1 MGESL
6 DKLFEAEPYARKLG
20 MRLLEMGPGTAMVE
34 MRITEDM
41 NNIFGSAHGAAIY
54 ALMDG
59 AFELAANSHGTVS
72 VALDVNVNYLYP
84 AVAGDHL
91 VASAREMSRSLKIS
105 TYFIEVRKEDGRLIA
120 TAQAMAYNKKEP
132 LPFP

>member
-6 DKLFEAEPYARKLG
+6 DKLFEVEPYARKLG
-20 MRLLEMGPGTAMVE
+20 MRLLEVGLGMAMVE
-34 MRITEDM
+34 MRITKDM

-54 ALMDG
+54 ALMDV

-84 AVAGDHL
+84 AVAGDL
-91 VASAREMSRSLKIS
+91 LIASVREMSRSPKIS
-105 TYFIEVRKEDGRLIA
+105 TYFIEVKKEDGRLVA
-120 TAQAMAYNKKEP
+120 TAQAMAYNKKDP
-132 LPFP
+132 LPSQ

>member
-6 DKLFEAEPYARKLG
+6 DKLFEGEPYARKLG
-20 MRLLEMGPGTAMVE
+20 MRLLEIGPGMAMVE
-34 MRITEDM
+34 MRVTEDM

-72 VALDVNVNYLYP
+72 VALDVNVNYLHP
-84 AVAGDHL
+84 AVAGDIL
-91 VASAREMSRSLKIS
+91 TASARELSRSPKIS
-105 TYFIEVRKEDGRLIA
+105 TYFIEVKKENGRLVA
-120 TAQAMAYNKKEP
+120 TAQAMAYNKRDP
-132 LPFP
+132 LPTP